1 MTRITGTWHCIFMI
15 IPRRILL
22 RMRNSS
28 GKNCT
33 KIKTHILCSITFLTK
48 IMPLWDNVKKCG
60 RARQVTDD
68 NIIRRMRFACWIT
81 KVTDTH
87 SEYEIL
93 IAFSWKQWLRERASI
108 LLLHVHCLCCS
119 FSVQYFIANI
129 CWKFSFT
136 DFRDLLLIFKV
147 VCVLNTAE
155 NCKLRLL
162 QTDIDLVRK

>member
-1 MTRITGTWHCIFMI
+1 MI
-15 IPRRILL
+15 IFRWILL
-22 RMRNSS
+22 RMKNVSEKSCRGNQNTFYVQWLFPKIVPYIRQCEKYGRS
-28 GKNCT
+28 GNAAND
-33 KIKTHILCSITFLTK
+33 HIIL
-48 IMPLWDNVKKCG
+48 
-60 RARQVTDD
+60 
-68 NIIRRMRFACWIT
+68 RMRVACSIT

-108 LLLHVHCLCCS
+108 LLLHVHCLCSS